1 MKPNSFRPK
10 FLITLVVLF
19 LISCEKGNTNDSLV
33 GVWRLTGYED
43 TSTNTR
49 TAPPNGSEPIT
60 ITFTAAEFKGDTG
73 RNTLSAV
80 YTLEDDVILIR
91 NLGGTEIN
99 ESDWGRLFVT
109 ALVQPFDADSGT
121 IQLAYVLSNNQL
133 KIRYDENKFMN
144 FRGI

>member
-1 MKPNSFRPK
+1 MKPKSLHPK
-10 FLITLVVLF
+10 LLIILVVLF
-19 LISCEKGNTNDSLV
+19 FISCEKGNTYDSLL
-33 GVWRLTGYED
+33 GNWRLTGYED
-43 TSTNTR
+43 TSSNTQ

-60 ITFTAAEFKGDTG
+60 ITFTASEFKGDTG

-80 YTLEDDVILIR
+80 YTLEDHVILIR

-121 IQLAYVLSNNQL
+121 IRLEYVLSNNRL